1 MYLFHIVLTKGIGI
15 KMIKQL
21 KCYFAFVFI
30 FTLCVGCFFPTYAY
44 AKIQN
49 NDKIIGMVRSDI
61 PYIQVEIKDE
71 SIASEDITGRIG
83 SNDMQFCSITPISK
97 KKMLTYIIIDNS
109 YSMTQSNI
117 CPVGSFDAL
126 KSALSDLVKRETDYN
141 NNFAVYSVGEGN
153 AKLLGTSIDDNTAN
167 DTVDKI
173 SELTG
178 KEDAT
183 NLNEALNMIFNQSFE
198 NRDDYQVIKFLLVT
212 DSSADYSTGIDMTEV
227 ENKYQYNK
235 IPLYTICNTISENSN
250 AFKQL
255 RTLSRNSGGEGI
267 VFNYSN
273 DKYADKTINS
283 IYKDMTNG
291 VIACFITD
299 TAKDNNTKELIIN
312 VKGTDYSETVLLD
325 TAANIDENITASV
338 EVNESN
344 NAFVIRFTQ
353 EGFSG
358 NLPLNGEAV
367 NNNSYIINK
376 SGKDKPLPVSRV
388 EKNSDGS
395 YSVYMGEDIYSGK
408 YDFSFNGITDLS
420 QNANGVEP
428 LKNCEL
434 KAKSTFWIAFPY
446 LIALL
451 ALIIV
456 FLAFYLILL
465 NLKKK
470 KNVKTIKEL
479 FVTQVSET
487 VEERHYIQN
496 IKENTGIKVNMYF
509 QTSKYPQKHISVNIK
524 SSIIVGR
531 SDICDVY
538 IDDSKMSRQHF
549 AVEYTQGVFMI
560 TDLQSANGTYVNG
573 VKVHSRQRL
582 NSGDMIVAGLT
593 SVRIEF

>member
-1 MYLFHIVLTKGIGI
+1 MIRKQKYYYVFSVVLI
-15 KMIKQL
+15 
-21 KCYFAFVFI
+21 
-30 FTLCVGCFFPTYAY
+30 LCVSCFFSTSAY
-44 AKIQN
+44 AKNQN

-83 SNDMQFCSITPISK
+83 SKDMQFCSIAPISQK
-97 KKMLTYIIIDNS
+97 RMLTYIIIDNS

-117 CPVGSFDAL
+117 CPDGSFDAL
-126 KSALSDLVKRETDYN
+126 KSALSDLVESKTDYN
-141 NNFAVYSVGEGN
+141 NNFAVYSVGEGD
-153 AKLLGTSIDDNTAN
+153 AKLIGNAIDDKTAD
-167 DTVDKI
+167 DTADKI

-183 NLNEALNMIFNQSFE
+183 NLNEALNMIFNQSLE
-198 NRDDYQVIKFLLVT
+198 NRNDYQVIKFLLIT
-212 DSSADYSTGIDMTEV
+212 DSSADYSIGIDMTEV

-235 IPLYTICNTISENSN
+235 IPLYTICNTVSENSN

-267 VFNYSN
+267 VFNYN
-273 DKYADKTINS
+273 NNKYADKTINS
-283 IYKDMTNG
+283 IYNDMTNG

-312 VKGTDYSETVLLD
+312 VKGSDYSETVLLD
-325 TAANIDENITASV
+325 TAANIDENVTASV
-338 EVNESN
+338 KVNESN
-344 NAFVIRFTQ
+344 NAFVVSFAQ

-456 FLAFYLILL
+456 LLAFYLILL

-496 IKENTGIKVNMYF
+496 VKENAGIKVNMYF